1 MKKKE
6 HGKDKKIPIVNMNY
20 MTLIQNVD
28 MYVRLGT
35 VVLLFNYGTLDS
47 YTI

>member
-6 HGKDKKIPIVNMNY
+6 HGKDEKIPIVNMNY

-28 MYVRLGT
+28 MYVHLGT
-35 VVLLFNYGTLDS
+35 VV
-47 YTI
+47 